1 MTGKIWR
8 SVFFTSVLILLLSF
22 AFMTAILYP
31 FFEGQ
36 IVKEL
41 KSEANYAAYSVAQD
55 EAGFFKNF
63 NDRDRRVTLIAPDG
77 KVLND
82 TAEDAE
88 KLDNHRDRKEVQQA
102 LLSGD
107 GTSIRY
113 SDTLTE
119 KTVYYAKRLEN
130 GNILRVSTRQYTIV
144 TILLSLVHPLLVVL
158 ILALLLSFLLSSRV
172 AKSFIRP
179 INNLDLDHPEN
190 NDVYQ
195 ELSPLLRKIAM
206 QKKTITKQLEDAG
219 QKQKEFHLLTEN
231 MHEGFLVI
239 DHERSLLSYNSAALR
254 LLGADGAQHTNV
266 LTLNRT
272 QEFREVVDSVLNG
285 ERMECSMQRGDLTY
299 QLIGNPVTENH
310 KVIGGIIII
319 FDITESAKRE
329 TLRREFTA
337 NVSHEL
343 KTPLTSIS
351 GFAELMKRGDT
362 PPDLVV
368 DFSNSIYDE
377 SQRLIHLVSDII
389 KISQLDENCIEYT
402 NEDIDLYRLSDEVLK
417 RLKSEA
423 EKKQIT
429 LSLCGEPATVHG
441 AGKILDEMIFNL
453 CDNALKYNRPGG
465 SVTVQVT
472 NTDGHAVLTVTDT
485 GIGIPA
491 AEQSRVFERFYRVDK
506 ARSKSIGGTGLG
518 LSIVKHGA
526 IYHNAEIKLK
536 STLGQGTCI
545 TISFPK
551 TNEKTDA

>member
-41 KSEANYAAYSVAQD
+41 KSEANYAAYSVTQD

-63 NDRDRRVTLIAPDG
+63 HDSDRRVTLIAPDG

-113 SDTLTE
+113 SSTLTE

-144 TILLSLVHPLLVVL
+144 TVLLSLIHPLLVVL
-158 ILALLLSFLLSSRV
+158 ILALLLSFLLSSKV

-179 INNLDLDHPEN
+179 INNLDLDHPES

-195 ELSPLLRKIAM
+195 ELSPLLRKIAA

-239 DHERSLLSYNSAALR
+239 DHERALLSYNSAALR
-254 LLGADGAQHTNV
+254 LLGADGVQHTNV

-272 QEFREVVDSVLNG
+272 PEFREVVDSVLNG
-285 ERMECSMQRGDLTY
+285 KRMECSMQRGDMTY
-299 QLIGNPVTENH
+299 QLIGNPVTENQ

-417 RLKSEA
+417 RLKGEA
-423 EKKQIT
+423 EKKQVT
-429 LSLCGEPATVHG
+429 LSLCGESATVHG
-441 AGKILDEMIFNL
+441 AAKILDEMIYNL

-465 SVTVQVT
+465 SVTVQVK
-472 NTDGHAVLTVTDT
+472 NTDGHAALSVSDT

-536 STLGQGTCI
+536 SALGQGTCI

-551 TNEKTDA
+551 ANETDA

>member
-77 KVLND
+77 RVLND

-130 GNILRVSTRQYTIV
+130 GNILRVSTRQYTII

-158 ILALLLSFLLSSRV
+158 ILALLFSFLLSSRV

-179 INNLDLDHPEN
+179 INNLDLDHPES

-195 ELSPLLRKIAM
+195 ELSPLLRKIAA

-254 LLGADGAQHTNV
+254 LLGADSAQHTNV

-272 QEFREVVDSVLNG
+272 PEFREVVDSVLNG
-285 ERMECSMQRGDLTY
+285 KRMERSMQRGDMTY
-299 QLIGNPVTENH
+299 QLIGNPVTENQ

-362 PPDLVV
+362 PPNLVV

-423 EKKQIT
+423 EKKQVT
-429 LSLCGEPATVHG
+429 LSLCGESAIVHG

-551 TNEKTDA
+551 TNETDA

>member
-377 SQRLIHLVSDII
+377 SQRLTHLVSDII

-465 SVTVQVT
+465 SVTVQIT

>member
-41 KSEANYAAYSVAQD
+41 KSEANYADYSVAQD

-545 TISFPK
+545 TISVPK

>member
-22 AFMTAILYP
+22 AFMTTILYP

-77 KVLND
+77 RVLND

-130 GNILRVSTRQYTIV
+130 GNILRVSTRQYTII

-195 ELSPLLRKIAM
+195 ELSPLLRKIAV
-206 QKKTITKQLEDAG
+206 QKRTITKQLEDAG

-272 QEFREVVDSVLNG
+272 PEFREVIDSVLNG
-285 ERMECSMQRGDLTY
+285 ERMECSMQRGDMTY

-453 CDNALKYNRPGG
+453 CDNALKYNRPSG

-551 TNEKTDA
+551 TNETDA

>member
-1 MTGKIWR
+1 MDAPI
-8 SVFFTSVLILLLSF
+8 FF
-22 AFMTAILYP
+22 
-31 FFEGQ
+31 
-36 IVKEL
+36 
-41 KSEANYAAYSVAQD
+41 
-55 EAGFFKNF
+55 
-63 NDRDRRVTLIAPDG
+63 
-77 KVLND
+77 
-82 TAEDAE
+82 
-88 KLDNHRDRKEVQQA
+88 
-102 LLSGD
+102 
-107 GTSIRY
+107 
-113 SDTLTE
+113 TLTE

-465 SVTVQVT
+465 SVTVQIT

>member
-465 SVTVQVT
+465 RVTVQVT

>member
-144 TILLSLVHPLLVVL
+144 TILLSLVHPLLAVL

>member
-1 MTGKIWR
+1 
-8 SVFFTSVLILLLSF
+8 
-22 AFMTAILYP
+22 MTAILYP

-195 ELSPLLRKIAM
+195 ELSPLLRKIAV

-417 RLKSEA
+417 RLKGEA
-423 EKKQIT
+423 EKKQVI
-429 LSLCGEPATVHG
+429 LSLCGESATVHG
-441 AGKILDEMIFNL
+441 AAKILDEMIYNL

-465 SVTVQVT
+465 CVTVQVK
-472 NTDGHAVLTVTDT
+472 NTDGHAALSVSDT

-536 STLGQGTCI
+536 SALGQGTCI

-551 TNEKTDA
+551 ANETDA

>member
-195 ELSPLLRKIAM
+195 ELSPLLRKIAV

-299 QLIGNPVTENH
+299 QLIGNPVTGNH

-417 RLKSEA
+417 RLKGEA
-423 EKKQIT
+423 EKKQVT
-429 LSLCGEPATVHG
+429 LSLCGESATVHG
-441 AGKILDEMIFNL
+441 AAKILDEMIYNL

-551 TNEKTDA
+551 TNETDA

>member
-195 ELSPLLRKIAM
+195 ELSPLLRKIAV

-417 RLKSEA
+417 RLKGEA
-423 EKKQIT
+423 EKKQVI
-429 LSLCGEPATVHG
+429 LSLCGESATVHG
-441 AGKILDEMIFNL
+441 AAKILDEMIYNL

-465 SVTVQVT
+465 CVTVQVK
-472 NTDGHAVLTVTDT
+472 NTDGHAALSVSDT

-536 STLGQGTCI
+536 SALGQGTCI

-551 TNEKTDA
+551 ANETDA

>member
-465 SVTVQVT
+465 SVTVQIT

-551 TNEKTDA
+551 TNETDA

>member
-41 KSEANYAAYSVAQD
+41 KSEANYAAYSVTQD

-63 NDRDRRVTLIAPDG
+63 HDSDRRVTLIAPDG

-113 SDTLTE
+113 SSTLTE

-144 TILLSLVHPLLVVL
+144 TVLLSLIHPLLVVL
-158 ILALLLSFLLSSRV
+158 ILALLLSFLLSSKV

-179 INNLDLDHPEN
+179 INNLDLDHPES

-195 ELSPLLRKIAM
+195 ELSPLLRKIAA
-206 QKKTITKQLEDAG
+206 QKKTITKQLEDAV

-254 LLGADGAQHTNV
+254 LLGADGVQHTNV

-272 QEFREVVDSVLNG
+272 PEFREVVDSVLNG
-285 ERMECSMQRGDLTY
+285 KRMECSMQRGDMTY
-299 QLIGNPVTENH
+299 QLIGNPVTENQ

-551 TNEKTDA
+551 TNETDA